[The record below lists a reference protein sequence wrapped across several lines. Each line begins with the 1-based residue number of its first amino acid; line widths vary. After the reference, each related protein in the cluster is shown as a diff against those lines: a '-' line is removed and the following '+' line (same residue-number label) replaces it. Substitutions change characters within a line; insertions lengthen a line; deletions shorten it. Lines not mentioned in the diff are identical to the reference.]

1 MNSELTRDAL
11 TIVNVMLEL
20 GSAWHWRDVMLEKI
34 KMTIEM
40 LSSNYC
46 VSVTPSLLR
55 DREITGR
62 LKNRSTINTMH
73 ALVTINECINTLLT
87 FIEDCSR
94 AGPPQFKTFCTYWTY
109 NHFTR
114 LVNAIF
120 ALYDPLWAIEPKW
133 VSKRRR
139 FEKTN
144 YRTKRRRLE
153 IKSSIESHQRS
164 ISQLLGHL
172 QEMYHQGSLTP
183 NQPAG
188 FSAHSKLFL
197 QNEEDCRQ
205 YLQNDSPFV
214 FIA

>member
-11 TIVNVMLEL
+11 TIVNEMLEL

-34 KMTIEM
+34 KLTIEM
-40 LSSNYC
+40 LSSYYC

-55 DREITGR
+55 DREMTGR
-62 LKNRSTINTMH
+62 LKNRITIDTMH
-73 ALVTINECINTLLT
+73 ALLTMNECINSLRT

-94 AGPPQFKTFCTYWTY
+94 AGPPEFQKFCTYWTY

-120 ALYDPLWAIEPKW
+120 ALYDPSWAIEPDGI
-133 VSKRRR
+133 VNNRLRRKRRL
-139 FEKTN
+139 KL
-144 YRTKRRRLE
+144 KA
-153 IKSSIESHQRS
+153 IIESNKRS
-164 ISQLLGHL
+164 ISQLLSHL
-172 QEMYHQGSLTP
+172 QEMYHQCSLTP
-183 NQPAG
+183 NQPAAL
-188 FSAHSKLFL
+188 SAHSKLFL
-197 QNEEDCRQ
+197 QNEGDCRQ